1 MYIHATNSVSYA
13 KEMINKHVNSMKK
26 ALTLFLCFLY
36 YFNNVVSQTVVNIQH
51 LQLEDGL
58 SDQVIY
64 GGYQDDHG
72 FVWLASRKGLNR
84 YDGHKIQ
91 TYRKLTHGLQEEKI
105 IQLSGR
111 GNTLFLLYGKEGSRQ
126 MSIGKID
133 VLNTDLGSVMPLES
147 YLKEIPFKVSDV
159 EWISSDSYGQITFF
173 TNQQTIWK
181 LDLSFQFHQIP
192 CNNSCKSFEFTSNPN
207 HLAFGDFIGIS
218 SMTKQQTIVIQD
230 STTHLLTSKDNTW
243 FNVFINRQVCPLKFE
258 NGLIFEYNMGGKSP
272 TKKRPY
278 DIEIFSNEIP
288 FYHYND
294 PIAAES
300 LVYLPKKGLYK
311 LGTDGAKIL
320 ISELELTL
328 HQDHINSFFIDR
340 NGQYWLCTT
349 TGVYIIDSSNNNFLN
364 YFTAQ
369 PKGRSP
375 LVTDQ
380 IRGITTDNEGILYA
394 SVWNQLGISHPGQIE
409 YSYVSNIRNAILY
422 PLHNHMGRIF
432 GGSTSLVS
440 FDSDGKV
447 KEHLYFENQ
456 EIWSISSINDTLL
469 FLGLSNNLVQ
479 YNLAQNTYTPL
490 VTNIP
495 KCPTFKY
502 IYRFI
507 KLDSGHFYA
516 VGESGIYE
524 ISKGRRIIRYF
535 GEEIFGTE
543 RFHDLFV
550 DKDGVFWI
558 ATSDQGLIRYSLES
572 GEIRTYGRPQGLPSE
587 TLYRIEPDLLGH
599 LWISSKRGLIKF
611 NTKTENIQ
619 IYSQKDGL
627 PFDEFNRISSYRTN
641 DNLLYFGGLNG
652 LVAFDP
658 QTFMEQNTEH
668 KLEIRLSAI
677 HKFSIEKN
685 NWINIIDQVV
695 PSNELIIHPQDR
707 LFNIELSML
716 DFQAGSYS
724 FSYKFEDLDNQWNLL
739 EDNVIRLTGLPHG
752 DYKLMVRGVNPNGLM
767 KNAVQLLQVKVLAPF
782 YITWWF
788 VLLCFFMLV
797 ALIFLVIKWK
807 TTAIQEVN
815 LKLENLV
822 STRTQELAKAVE
834 YKDTLLK
841 EVQHRIKNN
850 LAIMDS
856 MLELQKEKITNE
868 EAVEAFEQS
877 QRRLQSISLIHQNL
891 SYKENSSEVNFRQF
905 LEDLVHQSQM
915 ILSSNSTDI
924 TYEISLKNSWLSS
937 EKAIPLGLIL
947 NELLT
952 NSFKYARLPNQTL
965 KIQIKLSNYPD
976 HKICL
981 VYQDN
986 GPGIENIQE
995 LKQNSLG
1002 IKLIF
1007 LFCRQL
1013 GIDPKYDNS
1022 TGSTFTLIMNN
1033 PTQSK

>member
-1 MYIHATNSVSYA
+1 
-13 KEMINKHVNSMKK
+13 MKNV
-26 ALTLFLCFLY
+26 LTLFLCFLY
-36 YFNNVVSQTVVNIQH
+36 YFNNIVAQTVVNIQQV
-51 LQLEDGL
+51 QLEDGL

-64 GGYQDDHG
+64 SGYQDDNG

-84 YDGHKIQ
+84 YDGHRIQ
-91 TYRKLTHGLQEEKI
+91 SYRKLTHGLQEEKI

-111 GNTLFLLYGKEGSRQ
+111 GNTLFLLYGEEGSRQ

-133 VLNTDLGSVMPLES
+133 VFNTDLGSAIPLES
-147 YLKEIPFKVSDV
+147 YLKEIPFKVSEV

-181 LDLSFQFHQIP
+181 LDLSYQFHQIP
-192 CNNSCKSFEFTSNPN
+192 CRNRCKSFEFTSNPN

-230 STTHLLTSKDNTW
+230 STTHLLSGKDNTW
-243 FNVFINRQVCPLKFE
+243 FNVFINKQVCPLKFE
-258 NGLIFEYNMGGKSP
+258 NGVIYEYNMSGQLP
-272 TKKRPY
+272 TQKRQY
-278 DIEIFSNEIP
+278 EIEIFSDEIP
-288 FYHYND
+288 FFHYND

-300 LVYLPKKGLYK
+300 LVYFPEKGLYK
-311 LGTDGAKIL
+311 LEPDGTKFL
-320 ISELELTL
+320 ISDLDLIL
-328 HQDHINSFFIDR
+328 HQDHINSFFVDR

-349 TGVYIIDSSNNNFLN
+349 TGVYIIQSANNKFQN

-380 IRGITTDNEGILYA
+380 IRGISSDNKGTIYA
-394 SVWNQLGISHPGQIE
+394 SVWNQLGISHPGQLE
-409 YSYVSNIRNAILY
+409 YSYISNIRNVILY
-422 PLHNHMGRIF
+422 PLHFHNGRIF

-440 FDSDGKV
+440 FDSNGNV
-447 KEHLYFENQ
+447 KEYKYFENQ
-456 EIWSISSINDTLL
+456 EIWSIASIHDTLL
-469 FLGLSNNLVQ
+469 LLGLSDNLVQ
-479 YNLAQNTYTPL
+479 YNLTQNTYTPL
-490 VTNIP
+490 ESNIP
-495 KCPTFKY
+495 DCPLIKY
-502 IYRFI
+502 IYRLI
-507 KLDSGHFYA
+507 RMDNGHILA

-524 ISKGRRIIRYF
+524 ISTGRRIIRHF

-543 RFHDLFV
+543 RFHDLFLE
-550 DKDGVFWI
+550 KDSVFWI

-572 GEIRTYGRPQGLPSE
+572 GEIRTYGRPQGFPSE
-587 TLYRIEPDLLGH
+587 TLYRIEPDLHGH

-627 PFDEFNRISSYRTN
+627 PFNEFNRISSYRTD
-641 DNLLYFGGLNG
+641 DNWLYFGGLNG

-658 QTFMEQNTEH
+658 QTFVEQNTEH
-668 KLEIRLSAI
+668 HFEIKLSAI
-677 HKFSIEKN
+677 HKFSLQKN
-685 NWINIIDQVV
+685 IWINIIDQVA
-695 PSNELIIHPQDR
+695 PSNKLTIHPQDR

-716 DFQAGSYS
+716 DYQAGSYS
-724 FSYKFEDLDNQWNLL
+724 FSYKFEGLDNQWNLL

-752 DYKLMVRGVNPNGLM
+752 DYNLMVRGVNPNGLM
-767 KNAVQLLQVKVLAPF
+767 KDEVQLLQVKVLAPF

-788 VLLCFFMLV
+788 VVLCLFILV
-797 ALIFLVIKWK
+797 ALIFLVIKRK
-807 TTAIQEVN
+807 TTAIQQVN

-891 SYKENSSEVNFRQF
+891 SYKDNSSEVNFKQF
-905 LEDLVHQSQM
+905 MEDLVHQSQM
-915 ILSSNSTDI
+915 ILSGNSTDI
-924 TYEISLKNSWLSS
+924 KYEISLQNSWLSS

-965 KIQIKLSNYPD
+965 KIQVKLSSYSD

-981 VYQDN
+981 LYQDN
-986 GPGIENIQE
+986 GPGIENIQD

-1002 IKLIF
+1002 IRLIF
-1007 LFCRQL
+1007 LFCKQL
-1013 GIDPKYDNS
+1013 GIDPKYDNIN
-1022 TGSTFTLIMNN
+1022 GSSFTLIMNN
-1033 PTQSK
+1033 PTQSP